1 MVLVLFLIDIC
12 QDVFRKIMINND
24 EGFLVQAT
32 VGSSEKMFGI
42 LFEEM
47 TEAYFLH
54 DLNGNIKTANKK
66 ACECLGLAKDTLE
79 KMNIADIVPD
89 DLIHSV
95 QVGLKHQIDGVFR
108 LETNYVNG
116 NITQVP
122 IEITSKLIQL
132 GKTQM
137 ILTGFRDISIRKN
150 YENQLIESKIQA
162 EWNKNEL
169 ELIFD
174 NSPSSIFLF
183 NENMDILRINKKA
196 ATKFKTNSSE
206 IVGKNI
212 NDIVCCLKTDC
223 GSFACGDE
231 SMCKMSNIFNE
242 TTLGKN
248 YLKEEVRV
256 FIKTEDSNEEKTMLI
271 STSLLKRNGHSVYLA
286 TIDDITD
293 RKKMELELL
302 DAKEKA
308 EESDKLKSAF
318 IENLHHEIRT
328 PLNGI
333 LGFIDFFADDS
344 YNFSKQEKKELI
356 EVMHKSGDRL
366 IKTINDLLE
375 ISKLDSGILKI
386 NNESF
391 NLKDHLES
399 FINEQCLKFKN
410 SEIEFQYQVDLDLER
425 EMIHTDKEKLFQA
438 LQNLLDNA
446 YKFTSKGFVKLKV
459 SFKNE
464 NLEIFVE
471 DSGIGVAPEFHDLIF
486 KPFWQVK
493 KDPDHYYEGNG
504 LGLAVSKK
512 IVNSIGGELFV
523 ESDIGKGS
531 KFSIRLPKA
540 FNLSIKPLDEI
551 TKEPSNEKSLEG
563 RTILIC
569 EDDMSNYIYLK
580 TVLLNEKCRLI
591 HAADGIEALEIFKA
605 NASIDLVLMDLIMPK
620 MNGLE
625 VSAKLKEIRKNI
637 PIIAQSAQV
646 IDSEMQRAKKAGC
659 LDYLV
664 KPINRDLLISTIIKY
679 LR

>member
-1 MVLVLFLIDIC
+1 
-12 QDVFRKIMINND
+12 MINNEQD
-24 EGFLVQAT
+24 LFANAAVR
-32 VGSSEKMFGI
+32 SSGKKFDI

-47 TEAYFLH
+47 AEALFLH

-66 ACECLGLAKDTLE
+66 ACECLGLEKDTLE
-79 KMNIADIVPD
+79 KMNIADFVPD
-89 DLIHSV
+89 DLIKSV
-95 QVGLKHQIDGVFR
+95 QVGLKNQIKGVFR

-116 NITQVP
+116 NVIKVP
-122 IEITSKLIQL
+122 IEITSKLIEL
-132 GKTQM
+132 GKTPM

-162 EWNKNEL
+162 EYNKNEL

-183 NENMDILRINKKA
+183 DESLDILRINKKA
-196 ATKFKTNSSE
+196 ASKFKLNSPE
-206 IVGKNI
+206 IVGKKI

-223 GSFACGDE
+223 TFYGCGNDNI
-231 SMCKMSNIFNE
+231 CKMSNIFSE
-242 TTLGKN
+242 TTQGKN
-248 YLKEEVRV
+248 YLKEEVQV
-256 FIKTEDSNEEKTMLI
+256 FIQTEDSIEEKTVLI
-271 STSLLKRNGHSVYLA
+271 STSLLKRNGHSIYLA

-318 IENLHHEIRT
+318 IQNLHHEIRT

-333 LGFIDFFADDS
+333 IGFIDFFADDT
-344 YNFSKQEKKELI
+344 YDFSTQEKKELI

-375 ISKLDSGILKI
+375 ISKLDSGILKV

-391 NLKDHLES
+391 DLKTHIDN
-399 FINEQCLKFKN
+399 FIDEQRLKFKN
-410 SEIEFQYQVDLDLER
+410 SEIEFQYQINSSLENM
-425 EMIHTDKEKLFQA
+425 MIHTDKAKLFQA

-446 YKFTSKGFVKLKV
+446 FKFTAKGYVKLKV
-459 SFKNE
+459 SIEDE
-464 NLEIFVE
+464 NLEIFIE
-471 DSGIGVAPEFHDLIF
+471 DSGIGVAPQFHDLIF
-486 KPFWQVK
+486 KPFWQVN
-493 KDPDHYYEGNG
+493 KDPDRYYEGNG

-523 ESDIGKGS
+523 ESDLGKGS
-531 KFSIRLPKA
+531 IFSIRLPKP
-540 FNLSIKPLDEI
+540 FNLCVKPLLDET
-551 TKEPSNEKSLEG
+551 TKNANIKKSLEG
-563 RTILIC
+563 KTILIC
-569 EDDMSNYIYLK
+569 EDEMSHYIYLK

-591 HAADGIEALEIFKA
+591 HASNGIEALEIFKVNTA
-605 NASIDLVLMDLIMPK
+605 IDLVLMDLVMPE

-625 VSAKLKEIRKNI
+625 ASAKMKEIRRNI

-646 IDSEMQRAKKAGC
+646 IDSEMQRAKKVGC
-659 LDYLV
+659 LDYLI
-664 KPINRDLLISTIIKY
+664 KPINRDLLISTIAKH